1 MTSCF
6 LCAEIGGSGGKS
18 KREQE
23 MEHEY
28 MTLLMR
34 DQENQEKG
42 KEIGM
47 EIGIYEVIST

>member
-6 LCAEIGGSGGKS
+6 LCAEIGGSGGKR

-28 MTLLMR
+28 MMLLMW
-34 DQENQEKG
+34 DQENRE
-42 KEIGM
+42 E
-47 EIGIYEVIST
+47 GIYEVIST

>member
-28 MTLLMR
+28 MMLLMW
-34 DQENQEKG
+34 DQENRE
-42 KEIGM
+42 E
-47 EIGIYEVIST
+47 GIYEVIST